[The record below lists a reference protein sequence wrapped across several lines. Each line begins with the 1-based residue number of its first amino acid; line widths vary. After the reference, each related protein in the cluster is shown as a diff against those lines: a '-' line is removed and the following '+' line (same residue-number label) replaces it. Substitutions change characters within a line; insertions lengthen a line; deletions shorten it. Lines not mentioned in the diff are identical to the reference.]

1 MRTLWILRGAPA
13 SGKSSWIKDHCLQ
26 NYTLS
31 SDDLRL
37 LVQSPATTL
46 DGKPTITSKNDTQ
59 VWKLLYNLL
68 EDKMRRGEFV
78 IVDATHYTNK
88 SMYKYKDLISK
99 YRYRAY
105 YIDFSEGLSLEEHL
119 ERNRKRE
126 YLKQVPD
133 EVIIKMYNQLQNQEP
148 PSSTFKKLTP
158 EEAGYM
164 ASIYNNEYNNLKIDL
179 TNDYDDIVVFG
190 DIHGCYNPIKDY
202 FDKHSYNEKTCY
214 YSLGD
219 LLDRGLQNKEVLEWV
234 CDMLTRK
241 NFFVIE
247 GNHECVHKDTDI
259 LTNKGWLNIED
270 IVENKIDCR
279 PYTYNIQNNKIE
291 LDNILEY
298 HKKYQEDMI
307 HIRTN
312 NTEQI
317 VSLNHDV
324 LINDTKIKA
333 KDLYDNKSKYIQ
345 SLHKNIKP
353 CGLVEYNDYDI
364 SDDWLKLLVWV
375 VTDGCLVDA
384 NKNKNGYAP
393 KLRVQF
399 KLSKERKI
407 KELTNLLN
415 NMNIKYS
422 IKTATK
428 SGGNILQP
436 YLIRIYG
443 DDCRK
448 IFSYFPN
455 GKIFPNF
462 FKNLSYRQTKIVI
475 KTISIT
481 DGHPRHKRIDYYS
494 SNILN
499 DNIISE
505 MCIKNNYCF
514 TMEYIHK
521 SGFDSN
527 KLRYIYRITQNW
539 NWIKKLNNIEKIKY
553 NDYSYCLT
561 TNNGTLITRINGKVA
576 FTGNC
581 HIRRYV
587 NNEVGNASQEFR
599 ERTIPQIKDVD
610 IKKVKELSNRLLQMA
625 WFKFGDKEY
634 LLTHGGIPCL
644 PNIRMATSEMI
655 NGVGQY
661 GDVEK
666 IYKAWDKNT
675 DNTVQLHGHR
685 NLTMLPAKISDYMYN
700 LNDAIEWGGYLRV
713 ATIHKDGKIDVELFK
728 NDIFKDRARKPSTE
742 AVFHSD
748 NEFIQRLNDSP
759 LVAKK
764 CLKDGVVSFN
774 FTRDAFNDSR
784 WNELTVKAR
793 GLFIDSQTD
802 DIVARGFVKFF
813 EVNSVKE
820 TTIPELKKNLHF
832 PVKAYYKENGFLG
845 LISWHKR
852 LDKLFIASK
861 STNEGPFADMVRDAF
876 FSLPLVKQNILINFM
891 IDNDCTL
898 LFEVVE
904 PEKDPHIIKYNQR
917 EFILL
922 AGIKN
927 KLEDEYIPYN
937 NLVSL
942 IGECK
947 KADDEGILSIKLIY
961 DVFDNWEEFFN
972 FYTKVEQDYTIE
984 HEGWVFEDANN
995 FMLKFKTPFYKFWK
1009 QMRSVKDRIMNEK
1022 EVKHTGNPIA
1032 DDVIDYMVNILGVE
1046 GVRNCMSIIDVREK
1060 WLEYK
1065 KISQLH

>member
-1 MRTLWILRGAPA
+1 MRTLFILRGAPA

-26 NYTLS
+26 YYTLS

-78 IVDATHYTNK
+78 IVDATHYNNK
-88 SMYKYKDLISK
+88 SMSKYKDLINK

-105 YIDFSEGLSLEEHL
+105 YIDFSEELSLEEHL

-148 PSSTFKKLTP
+148 PSSTFKKLTI

-202 FDKHSYNEKTCY
+202 FDKHPYDEKTCY

-219 LLDRGLQNKEVLEWV
+219 LLDRGLQNKEVLEWA

-259 LTNKGWLNIED
+259 LTNKGWLNIKN
-270 IVENKIDCR
+270 IVENKIDCK

-307 HIRTN
+307 YIKTN

-324 LINDTKIKA
+324 LINNIKIKA
-333 KDLYDNKSKYIQ
+333 KDLYNNKDKYIQ
-345 SLHKNIKP
+345 LLHKSIKP
-353 CGLVEYNDYDI
+353 CGLLESNDYNI

-407 KELTNLLN
+407 KELTSLLN

-422 IKTATK
+422 IKIATK
-428 SGGNILQP
+428 SGSNILQP

-455 GKIFPNF
+455 GKIFPDF
-462 FKNLSYRQTKIVI
+462 FKNLSYKQAEIVI

-481 DGHPRHKRIDYYS
+481 DGCTTNQRINYYS
-494 SNILN
+494 SEILN
-499 DNIISE
+499 NNIISE
-505 MCIKNNYCF
+505 MCVKNNYCF
-514 TMEYIHK
+514 SLVSIHK
-521 SGFDSN
+521 CGFNSN
-527 KLRYIYRITQNW
+527 KLRYVYRITQNW
-539 NWIKKLNNIEKIKY
+539 DWIKKLNNIEKISY

-561 TNNGTLITRINGKVA
+561 TNNGTLITKINGKVA

-587 NNEVGNASQEFR
+587 NNEIEKASQEFK
-599 ERTIPQIKDVD
+599 ERTIHQIKDVD
-610 IKKVKELSNRLLQMA
+610 IKKVKELTNRLLQMA
-625 WFKFGDKEY
+625 WFKFGDKDY

-644 PNIRMATSEMI
+644 PSIRMATTEMI
-655 NGVGQY
+655 NGVGNY
-661 GDVEK
+661 GD
-666 IYKAWDKNT
+666 IDLLYKTWENT
-675 DNTVQLHGHR
+675 NNKVVQIHGHR
-685 NLTMLPAKISDYMYN
+685 NLTMVPTKVSDYMYN
-700 LNDAIEWGGYLRV
+700 LNDEIEWGGYLRTL
-713 ATIHKDGKIDVELFK
+713 TIHKDGKIDVELFK
-728 NDIFKDRARKPSTE
+728 NDIFNERARKASTE
-742 AVFHSD
+742 ATFHSD
-748 NEFIQRLNDSP
+748 NEVIQQLNDSS

-774 FTRDAFNDSR
+774 FTRDVFNDSR
-784 WNELTVKAR
+784 WNDLTCKAR
-793 GLFIDSQTD
+793 GLFIDSQTSE
-802 DIVARGFVKFF
+802 IVARSFKKFF
-813 EVNSVKE
+813 QPNEVKE
-820 TTIPELKKNLHF
+820 TTLSELKKNLQF
-832 PVKAYYKENGFLG
+832 PVRAYLKENGFLG
-845 LISWHKR
+845 MVSWHKR
-852 LDKLFIASK
+852 ENKIFIASK
-861 STNEGPFADMVRDAF
+861 STNEGPFADMVRDRF
-876 FSLPLVKQNILINFM
+876 YSLSEKAQNILLDFIKEN
-891 IDNDCTL
+891 NCTL
-898 LFEVVE
+898 VFEVIE
-904 PEKDPHIIKYNQR
+904 PAKDPHIIEYMRSKLV
-917 EFILL
+917 LL
-922 AGIKN
+922 AAIKN
-927 KLEDEYIPYN
+927 QLEDEYLPYN
-937 NLVSL
+937 TLVQLVDDCNDSSL
-942 IGECK
+942 K
-947 KADDEGILSIKLIY
+947 VKNYDILFSS
-961 DVFDNWEEFFN
+961 WEEFVR
-972 FYTKVEQDYTIE
+972 FYNSVEKDMNIH
-984 HEGWVFEDANN
+984 HEGWVFEDSNN

-1009 QMRSVKDRIMNEK
+1009 QMRSVKDRIVAEK
-1022 EVKHTGNPIA
+1022 EVKYTGNEWA
-1032 DDVIDYMVNILGVE
+1032 NKVIDYMKEKGRVWLSDK
-1046 GVRNCMSIIDVREK
+1046 SIIDVRNSLIK
-1060 WLEYK
+1060 D
-1065 KISQLH
+1065 LHEALKEWENVQ